1 MNLGSVAARV
11 RAGETVTFKAHG
23 NSMTGR
29 IDNGATVTV
38 GPVDVSKV
46 RKGDVVLV
54 RVNGRW
60 LLHLVSGVSHNGSRV
75 QISNNHGRVNGWTA
89 VTNIAG
95 ALT

>member
-11 RAGETVTFKAHG
+11 RAGETVTFVAHG

-38 GPVDVSKV
+38 KPVEAVE
-46 RKGDVVLV
+46 KGDVVLA

-89 VTNIAG
+89 RSNVVG
-95 ALT
+95 GLTT